1 MIRGPG
7 SHAEEKLNVDG
18 NMLETK
24 TQSSPFLS
32 PLKLLLPLSLLLLL
46 MLKKNEFE
54 VLLAEA
60 AWTHYKLLCS
70 YKS

>member
-32 PLKLLLPLSLLLLL
+32 PLKLLLPLSLLLL